1 MVEKP
6 PGSAIPDEV
15 RDAFDQ
21 AVSQLIQWNDGS
33 EPTISVKG
41 DAETIS
47 KVVTLAEPFK
57 DTMPASVYWRMAAYA
72 NSSFERRA
80 SAVQL
85 SKDSSYSTGA
95 WCLREWIEDKKV
107 RFDIVSAAPE
117 GEIAKQ
123 QASVRQPLEA
133 LQEDRSEPAESDVP
147 RKRRRRS
154 RSGG

>member
-1 MVEKP
+1 MRPNFHDLLKIPCSVGEQNKNGVHASAWRKAATMVEKP

-47 KVVTLAEPFK
+47 KVATLAEPFK

-107 RFDIVSAAPE
+107 RFDRV
-117 GEIAKQ
+117 
-123 QASVRQPLEA
+123 
-133 LQEDRSEPAESDVP
+133 
-147 RKRRRRS
+147 
-154 RSGG
+154 